1 MTQLAELLILASQG
15 SLAYE
20 REKDRLIAVNV
31 GSNTITVRAVNGYRL
46 LRRQV
51 LPTLGS
57 FRSPWRPHGD
67 VVCVLNTRDGG
78 SMQGYRSIGS
88 LLAPIPPW
96 HRALGLEPNATPEF
110 AHPAR
115 PGGVHAR
122 RRQAARDH
130 EGQHGAIGSSTSRR
144 WLRRALLGWVRWPRR
159 RPS

>member
-1 MTQLAELLILASQG
+1 VSQTG
-15 SLAYE
+15 SSP
-20 REKDRLIAVNV
+20 VNV

-78 SMQGYRSIGS
+78 SIQGYRRIGS

-110 AHPAR
+110 LTP
-115 PGGVHAR
+115 PGQVRDPERNVPRAIIAGVAGVAVLYLAGTLAVLGDGAAGAAR
-122 RRQAARDH
+122 R
-130 EGQHGAIGSSTSRR
+130 IG
-144 WLRRALLGWVRWPRR
+144 
-159 RPS
+159 RPTMRGRSQ

>member
-1 MTQLAELLILASQG
+1 VSQTG
-15 SLAYE
+15 SSP
-20 REKDRLIAVNV
+20 VNV

-78 SMQGYRSIGS
+78 SIQGYRSIGS
-88 LLAPIPPW
+88 LLAPIPTW

-110 AHPAR
+110 LTP
-115 PGGVHAR
+115 PGQVAYAR

-130 EGQHGAIGSSTSRR
+130 EGQHGAIEVFNVNARPATRGVV
-144 WLRRALLGWVRWPRR
+144 GWVRWPRP